1 MKNKLLIPFLI
12 LVATFIN
19 TGIYSIHSQSP
30 ISIERAIYGAEYI
43 DKIKLSEKMEKLLI
57 NKDKSQ
63 AATGRYSNITADK
76 KIQWNKNSDDYNF
89 DLEKKDMFEKITIN
103 NKKITFPLTITD
115 LSNDYK
121 DFNSVDY
128 TKIKSVLKKLEIKN
142 IKNNYIFYAS
152 YVSGIVDSKAELNIE
167 PSINIDVVKGNEYIM
182 NIFLNPKDKNIEQF
196 STSDLGGVLG
206 TADIRVDNIGVGN
219 TFNEMYTKFGKPT
232 SVYNAFGITS
242 VRYSYIDS
250 NKNYYSVDFTHE
262 PKLINGLIRKN
273 KYVELPTKPNVITEI
288 RISFSKGK

>member
-1 MKNKLLIPFLI
+1 
-12 LVATFIN
+12 
-19 TGIYSIHSQSP
+19 
-30 ISIERAIYGAEYI
+30 
-43 DKIKLSEKMEKLLI
+43 
-57 NKDKSQ
+57 
-63 AATGRYSNITADK
+63 
-76 KIQWNKNSDDYNF
+76 
-89 DLEKKDMFEKITIN
+89 MFEKITIN

-152 YVSGIVDSKAELNIE
+152 YVGGIVDSKAELNIE

-196 STSDLGGVLG
+196 STSYLGGVLG